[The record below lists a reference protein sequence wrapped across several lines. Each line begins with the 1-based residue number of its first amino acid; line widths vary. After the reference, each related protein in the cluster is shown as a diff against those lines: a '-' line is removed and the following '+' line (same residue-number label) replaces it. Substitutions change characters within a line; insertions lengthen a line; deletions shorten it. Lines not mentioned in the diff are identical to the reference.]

1 MNCARVAAYEDDA
14 YEVVRSLMGLGLW
27 GRSEDRELLNDDI
40 YSAEGSARANLV
52 RSLIEAWTVG
62 LSLCDQHN
70 VHRYEK
76 DSYIYLIV

>member
-40 YSAEGSARANLV
+40 YIVLKEARA
-52 RSLIEAWTVG
+52 RIWSG
-62 LSLCDQHN
+62 P
-70 VHRYEK
+70 
-76 DSYIYLIV
+76 